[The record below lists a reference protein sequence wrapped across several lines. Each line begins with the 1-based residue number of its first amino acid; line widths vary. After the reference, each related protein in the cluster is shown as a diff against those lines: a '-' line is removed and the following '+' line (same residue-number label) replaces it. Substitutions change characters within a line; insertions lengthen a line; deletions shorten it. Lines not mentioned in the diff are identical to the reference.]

1 MIDKHHFISKKGVM
15 ALTFS
20 VALCASMTAQA
31 ETIEVKKF
39 KYAGP
44 FPVSLPWMADS
55 VDIKGEKFAME
66 KLLDSPLSFASFNQ
80 GKEVSSLNQGK
91 LSALNQGNAGSS
103 LSSGISQ
110 NVLNLA
116 SFSLSNERRMKVM
129 ISVEGVSEY
138 RLFVDGEPLKGNGN
152 QFETV
157 LLPSSHQVVIKYL
170 AAKDDAKV
178 LVKTGNDLIAKSSEC
193 SALSSKESKDLKDSK
208 KSVESQKISDLSQ
221 ANSEYSLKIDVP
233 SASSKRAY
241 NIYDVICAPNYSS
254 VSLSPNG
261 KFVIVRKTWVDR
273 QGNNHRINEV
283 RNYQTGK
290 VLASFQENVKW
301 MPRSNK
307 MYFVQ
312 KSNES
317 AIEAKGDATS
327 GAALSYETE
336 NSCQQLV
343 TINPLTMEREVLA
356 THIPEGFFQFTPDE
370 KSLIYTI
377 TTEGRKKDAQVYDI
391 KEPDDRQPGWR
402 NRSNLAK
409 YDLASGIFQP
419 ITFGY
424 HNIYLNDISADS
436 RYLLIGK
443 SEDRLTKRPT
453 TLTSLY
459 KLDLQTLQAETL
471 VDKGEFIN
479 SALFSP
485 DGKSILV
492 SASPEAFDGIGK
504 NVEEGQIP
512 SMVDT
517 QLYLLSATAKDAQ
530 QVRPLTKNF
539 NPNVLDVA
547 WSKVDGNIYF
557 TAEDKDCVH
566 LFQLNPKTGKFALL
580 KSPEEYIK
588 SFSLASSAAEM
599 AFSGQSAFNADRL
612 YRMNTKAQKSQVI
625 DDLSARE
632 LKNVQ
637 LGECK
642 AWNYVNAKGDTI
654 CCRYYLPPHFDAAKK
669 YPMVVNYY
677 GGCSPTSRLFQSRYP
692 HHLYAAMGYV
702 VLVVNPSGAT
712 GFGQKFSARHVDTA
726 GEGVAEDI
734 IASTQAFCDEHGFV
748 NRKKIGCIGASYG
761 GFMTQYLQTKTD
773 LFAAAISHAG
783 ISDHTSYWGE
793 GYWGYSYS
801 QVSMANEYPWTNK
814 HLFVD
819 QSPLY
824 RADKIHTPLLFLHG
838 TADNNVPVG
847 ESIQLYTA
855 LKVLGRPTAMVLVD
869 GQDHHIIDYE
879 KRIKWQ
885 NTIFAWFSK
894 WLQDDDS
901 WWNEMYGNEK
911 M

>member
-1 MIDKHHFISKKGVM
+1 MKDKHHFISKKGVM

-20 VALCASMTAQA
+20 AALCASMTAQA

-44 FPVSLPWMADS
+44 FPVRLPWMADS

-66 KLLDSPLSFASFNQ
+66 KLLDSPLSFTSFNQ
-80 GKEVSSLNQGK
+80 GKEVSSLS
-91 LSALNQGNAGSS
+91 SASS
-103 LSSGISQ
+103 PHA
-110 NVLNLA
+110 LNLA
-116 SFSLSNERRMKVM
+116 SFSLSNEHRMKVM

-138 RLFVDGEPLKGNGN
+138 RLFVDGESLKGNGN

-170 AAKDDAKV
+170 AANDDAKV
-178 LVKTGNDLIAKSSEC
+178 LVKTGNDLTVKSSEG
-193 SALSSKESKDLKDSK
+193 SALSS
-208 KSVESQKISDLSQ
+208 Q
-221 ANSEYSLKIDVP
+221 NSEYSLKIDVP

-261 KFVIVRKTWVDR
+261 KFVIVHKTWVDR
-273 QGNNHRINEV
+273 QGNNHSINEV

-312 KSNES
+312 KNSES
-317 AIEAKGDATS
+317 AIEANGNAAAGS
-327 GAALSYETE
+327 ALSYETE
-336 NSCQQLV
+336 SSSQQLV
-343 TINPLTMEREVLA
+343 TVNPLTMEREVLA
-356 THIPEGFFQFTPDE
+356 TNIPEGFFQFTPDE
-370 KSLIYTI
+370 KSLIYTV

-391 KEPDDRQPGWR
+391 KEPDDRQSGWR

-459 KLDLQTLQAETL
+459 RLDLQTLQAEPL

-512 SMVDT
+512 SMIDT
-517 QLYLLSATAKDAQ
+517 QLYLMSASSKEAQ
-530 QVRPLTKNF
+530 QVRPLTKDF
-539 NPNVLDVA
+539 DPNVQNVV

-566 LFQLNPKTGKFALL
+566 LFQLNPKSGKFALL
-580 KSPEEYIK
+580 K
-588 SFSLASSAAEM
+588 
-599 AFSGQSAFNADRL
+599 
-612 YRMNTKAQKSQVI
+612 
-625 DDLSARE
+625 
-632 LKNVQ
+632 
-637 LGECK
+637 
-642 AWNYVNAKGDTI
+642 
-654 CCRYYLPPHFDAAKK
+654 
-669 YPMVVNYY
+669 
-677 GGCSPTSRLFQSRYP
+677 
-692 HHLYAAMGYV
+692 
-702 VLVVNPSGAT
+702 
-712 GFGQKFSARHVDTA
+712 
-726 GEGVAEDI
+726 
-734 IASTQAFCDEHGFV
+734 
-748 NRKKIGCIGASYG
+748 
-761 GFMTQYLQTKTD
+761 
-773 LFAAAISHAG
+773 
-783 ISDHTSYWGE
+783 
-793 GYWGYSYS
+793 
-801 QVSMANEYPWTNK
+801 
-814 HLFVD
+814 
-819 QSPLY
+819 
-824 RADKIHTPLLFLHG
+824 
-838 TADNNVPVG
+838 
-847 ESIQLYTA
+847 
-855 LKVLGRPTAMVLVD
+855 
-869 GQDHHIIDYE
+869 
-879 KRIKWQ
+879 
-885 NTIFAWFSK
+885 
-894 WLQDDDS
+894 
-901 WWNEMYGNEK
+901 
-911 M
+911 

>member
-1 MIDKHHFISKKGVM
+1 MKDKHHFISKKGVM

-20 VALCASMTAQA
+20 AALCASMTAQA

-66 KLLDSPLSFASFNQ
+66 KLLDSPLSFTSFNQ
-80 GKEVSSLNQGK
+80 GKEVP
-91 LSALNQGNAGSS
+91 S
-103 LSSGISQ
+103 LSSASSPHA
-110 NVLNLA
+110 LNLA
-116 SFSLSNERRMKVM
+116 SFSLSNEHRMKVM

-138 RLFVDGEPLKGNGN
+138 RLFVDGESLKGNGN

-157 LLPSSHQVVIKYL
+157 LLPSSHQVVIKYM
-170 AAKDDAKV
+170 AANDDAKV
-178 LVKTGNDLIAKSSEC
+178 LVKTGNNLTVKSSEG
-193 SALSSKESKDLKDSK
+193 SALSSK
-208 KSVESQKISDLSQ
+208 
-221 ANSEYSLKIDVP
+221 NSEYSLKIDVP

-261 KFVIVRKTWVDR
+261 KFVIVHKTWVDR
-273 QGNNHRINEV
+273 QGNNHSINEV

-312 KSNES
+312 KNSES
-317 AIEAKGDATS
+317 AIEANGNAAAGS
-327 GAALSYETE
+327 ALSYETE
-336 NSCQQLV
+336 SSSSQQLV
-343 TINPLTMEREVLA
+343 TVNPLTMEREVLA
-356 THIPEGFFQFTPDE
+356 TNIPEGFFQFTPDE
-370 KSLIYTI
+370 KSLIYTV

-459 KLDLQTLQAETL
+459 RLNLQTLQAETL

-512 SMVDT
+512 SMIDT
-517 QLYLLSATAKDAQ
+517 QLYLMSASSKEAQ
-530 QVRPLTKNF
+530 QVRPLTKDF
-539 NPNVLDVA
+539 DPNVQNVV

-566 LFQLNPKTGKFALL
+566 LFQLNPKSGKFALL

-599 AFSGQSAFNADRL
+599 AFS
-612 YRMNTKAQKSQVI
+612 
-625 DDLSARE
+625 
-632 LKNVQ
+632 
-637 LGECK
+637 
-642 AWNYVNAKGDTI
+642 
-654 CCRYYLPPHFDAAKK
+654 
-669 YPMVVNYY
+669 
-677 GGCSPTSRLFQSRYP
+677 
-692 HHLYAAMGYV
+692 
-702 VLVVNPSGAT
+702 
-712 GFGQKFSARHVDTA
+712 
-726 GEGVAEDI
+726 
-734 IASTQAFCDEHGFV
+734 
-748 NRKKIGCIGASYG
+748 
-761 GFMTQYLQTKTD
+761 
-773 LFAAAISHAG
+773 
-783 ISDHTSYWGE
+783 
-793 GYWGYSYS
+793 
-801 QVSMANEYPWTNK
+801 
-814 HLFVD
+814 
-819 QSPLY
+819 
-824 RADKIHTPLLFLHG
+824 
-838 TADNNVPVG
+838 
-847 ESIQLYTA
+847 
-855 LKVLGRPTAMVLVD
+855 
-869 GQDHHIIDYE
+869 
-879 KRIKWQ
+879 
-885 NTIFAWFSK
+885 
-894 WLQDDDS
+894 
-901 WWNEMYGNEK
+901 
-911 M
+911 

>member
-20 VALCASMTAQA
+20 AALCASMTAQA

-66 KLLDSPLSFASFNQ
+66 KLLDSPLSFTSFNQ
-80 GKEVSSLNQGK
+80 GKEVSSLS
-91 LSALNQGNAGSS
+91 SASS
-103 LSSGISQ
+103 PHA
-110 NVLNLA
+110 LNLA
-116 SFSLSNERRMKVM
+116 SFSLSNEHRMKVM

-138 RLFVDGEPLKGNGN
+138 RLFVDGESLKGNGN

-178 LVKTGNDLIAKSSEC
+178 LVKTGNDLTAQSSEGATLSSKN
-193 SALSSKESKDLKDSK
+193 SALSSKESEKSK
-208 KSVESQKISDLSQ
+208 ENLDLSQ
-221 ANSEYSLKIDVP
+221 NSAYSLKIDVP

-261 KFVIVRKTWVDR
+261 KYVIVRKTWVDR
-273 QGNNHRINEV
+273 QGNNHSINEV

-312 KSNES
+312 KNSES
-317 AIEAKGDATS
+317 AIEANGNAAAGS
-327 GAALSYETE
+327 ALSYETE
-336 NSCQQLV
+336 SSSQQLV
-343 TINPLTMEREVLA
+343 TVNPLTMEREVLA
-356 THIPEGFFQFTPDE
+356 TNIPEGFFQFTPDE
-370 KSLIYTI
+370 KSLIYTV

-459 KLDLQTLQAETL
+459 RLDLQTLQAETL

-512 SMVDT
+512 SMIDT
-517 QLYLLSATAKDAQ
+517 QLYLMPATSKGAL
-530 QVRPLTKNF
+530 QVRPLTKDF
-539 NPNVLDVA
+539 NPNVLNVV

-557 TAEDKDCVH
+557 SAEDKDCVH
-566 LFQLNPKTGKFALL
+566 LFQLNPKSGKFALL

-599 AFSGQSAFNADRL
+599 AFSGQSASNADRL
-612 YRMNTKAQKSQVI
+612 YRMNTKAQKAQVI

-632 LKNVQ
+632 LKDVQ

-677 GGCSPTSRLFQSRYP
+677 GGCSPTSRMFQSRYP
-692 HHLYAAMGYV
+692 HHVYAAMGYV

-712 GFGQKFSARHVDTA
+712 GFGQKFSARHVATA

-869 GQDHHIIDYE
+869 GQDHHIIDYG